1 MKFEEIAEL
10 SASELAAKDRE
21 LRAEL
26 FNLKLQQASARLEK
40 PTNIRNLRR
49 AIAKVQTR
57 LSQLRNQGEVN
68 S

>member
-10 SASELAAKDRE
+10 SASELVAKDRE
-21 LRAEL
+21 LRSEL

-40 PTNIRNLRR
+40 PSNIRNLRR
-49 AIAKVQTR
+49 AVARVQTR
-57 LSQLRNQGEVN
+57 LSQLRRKDEVA

>member
-40 PTNIRNLRR
+40 PANIRNLRR

-57 LSQLRNQGEVN
+57 LSQLRNQGEMN